1 MPNPI
6 ISLLPQKLK
15 VINLFGAPGRGK
27 SGTRSGLFWLMKALH
42 MSVEE
47 VSEYAKYLVMTGRTW
62 QLQEEQLYLL
72 SKQHHKQL
80 IIERNG
86 YEYAATDSPL
96 QLSAFYAP
104 KSYYSHF
111 EPMVDE
117 AFEHFENIN
126 FFLTR
131 DIEQDS
137 SNFEGRGRVHDR
149 AASMQVELEMRE
161 FLDKKGIV
169 CRDLAVDLF
178 TPWRILETLVPG
190 LAPWPTYD
198 ASLRQAPSAVLALA
212 Q

>member
-1 MPNPI
+1 MTP
-6 ISLLPQKLK
+6 LLDINRKKLK

-27 SGTRSGLFWLMKALH
+27 SGTRSGLFWLMKACQF
-42 MSVEE
+42 SVEE

-104 KSYYSHF
+104 KNYLSHF
-111 EPMVDE
+111 EPLVAE
-117 AFEHFENIN
+117 AFDRFENIN

-131 DIEQDS
+131 DVEVEGS
-137 SNFEGRGRVHDR
+137 AFEERGRMHDR
-149 AASMQVELEMRE
+149 ASSVQVEQEMRE
-161 FLDKKGIV
+161 FLDKKSIV
-169 CRDLAVDLF
+169 CTDMAVDLF
-178 TPWRILETLVPG
+178 TPFRILERIAPG
-190 LAPWPTYD
+190 RAPWPTF
-198 ASLRQAPSAVLALA
+198 APVRPCTAAA
-212 Q
+212 